1 MLKKILSAKIF
12 LCLFGTFLFAQEVPE
27 SLIYRDVSATNLPL
41 ASLGNNNM
49 DARPA
54 DLDGDG
60 DLDIVIAVEFVRNII
75 LINNGSGV
83 FTNESNTRLP
93 AQSNDSEDVGIADFD
108 NNGTLDIL
116 FVSEDD
122 STNELYLNDGN
133 GFFTNA
139 SSRIPVNGVSNAVLV
154 TDLSGDSIPDI
165 IIGNDG
171 TNRVLINDGSGNFTD
186 ETVTRYPRA
195 GAITQ
200 DLEWGDI
207 DGDGDGDI
215 IEGNENGNR
224 VLINNGSG
232 SFTDETNAR
241 IAFTPSG
248 EETREA
254 DLGDVD
260 NDGDLDL
267 FFANVTFLQ
276 GRPSQNRLL
285 LNDGN
290 GFFSDVTVSSLPTE
304 TLNTIDADFN
314 DIDGDGDEDIIA
326 VSAFVGTY
334 QIFINDGNGLYSDST
349 SRYFLPPP
357 NGSGVD
363 AEFADFTGDN
373 IPDIYLTGFQRQ
385 DYLFVGEVLTG
396 IEPAASPVS
405 TFRLFSNYPNPFN
418 PSTTIAFQLA
428 KASAIQL
435 TIYDAGGRVVEQLA
449 NSIFPSGQHS
459 LSFNAK
465 NLSSGVYIYAL
476 KVGNQKVSKK
486 MVLLK

>member
-1 MLKKILSAKIF
+1 MLKTLLIFSLAISLFFSNLS
-12 LCLFGTFLFAQEVPE
+12 AQEVPE
-27 SLIYRDVSATNLPL
+27 NLVYRDVSATNLPL

-93 AQSNDSEDVGIADFD
+93 AQNNDSEDIGIADFD

-154 TDLSGDSIPDI
+154 TDLTGDSIPDI

-186 ETVTRYPRA
+186 ETLARYPRA

-215 IEGNENGNR
+215 IEGNEDGNR
-224 VLINNGSG
+224 VLINDGSG
-232 SFTDETNAR
+232 TFADETSAR
-241 IAFTPSG
+241 ITFTFSG

-285 LNDGN
+285 LNDGD
-290 GFFSDVTVSSLPTE
+290 GFFLDVTGASLPSE
-304 TLNTIDADFN
+304 TFNTIDADFN

-334 QIFINDGNGLYSDST
+334 QIFINDGSGIYSDST

-396 IEPAASPVS
+396 IETPAEWVN
-405 TFRLFSNYPNPFN
+405 TFELLGNYPNPFN
-418 PSTTIAFQLA
+418 PST
-428 KASAIQL
+428 AITFRMARAGAVEL
-435 TIYDAGGRVVEQLA
+435 NLYDLGGRLVR
-449 NSIFPSGQHS
+449 
-459 LSFNAK
+459 
-465 NLSSGVYIYAL
+465 NLTTGFFTAGEHTIKVSASNLTSGVYIYTL
-476 KVGNQKVSKK
+476 QSGNKRTSRK